1 MDFKSIEFK
10 KINEDLISLVERTID
25 PKFRDALQASRDSQN
40 AGLQREIDRNKQSA
54 IDAAARGSDPE
65 YWEKEAKEVTD
76 KLLGKKSADFVYNEL
91 YHKGLAV
98 DQATIE
104 FIGNGKELDAKK
116 LKKIIKEKLPA
127 DKGYDRQNHVF
138 LIADTHKPESIRYG
152 SPERARSGFV
162 VWEAGYTDGTFYL
175 DSWTRTKAIE
185 PYEKGRVLMADLNK
199 GNCNYDF
206 YLAFGPDVK
215 DKQNARRDAKD
226 GVIKRYKRSDLNKW
240 DQEDFE
246 RWFDKSGYDVQQ
258 FKKELM
264 QRLQDYKKKNG
275 AYTEQA
281 EEVQN
286 KLKDIETR
294 IREFMSNIDIK
305 DYTAA
310 IKLKEILDGYR
321 SFCWETDSFLKE
333 IEKDTATD
341 KSVNLCYRDCIEKF
355 NKLNARLQ

>member
-1 MDFKSIEFK
+1 MTVDFKK
-10 KINEDLISLVERTID
+10 LNEDLISFVEKNID
-25 PKFRDALQASRDSQN
+25 PKFRDALKASKERQAV
-40 AGLQREIDRNKQSA
+40 GLQKEVDYNKQKA
-54 IDAAARGSDPE
+54 ANAAAKGYDAE
-65 YWEKEAKEVTD
+65 YWEKEAKQYAD
-76 KLLGKKSADFVYNEL
+76 KLAGKKSADYVYNEL

-104 FIGNGKELDAKK
+104 YIGNGKELDAKK

-127 DKGYDRQNHVF
+127 DKEYDRQNHVF
-138 LIADTHKPESIRYG
+138 LIADTHEPESLRYG

-199 GNCNYDF
+199 GRCNYDF

-215 DKQNARRDAKD
+215 DKQNARRNAKD
-226 GVIKRYKRSDLNKW
+226 GIVKRYKKSDLNHW
-240 DQEDFE
+240 DQEYFD
-246 RWFDKSGYDVQQ
+246 RLFDKSGYDVQQ

-281 EEVQN
+281 EEIQN
-286 KLKDIETR
+286 KLNNVEPK
-294 IREFMSNIDIK
+294 IRDYMSKLNIK
-305 DYTAA
+305 EYSASK
-310 IKLKEILDGYR
+310 KLEGVLSGYR
-321 SFCWETDSFLKE
+321 SFCWEAEQFLKE
-333 IEKDTATD
+333 IEDKDATD
-341 KSVNLCYRDCIEKF
+341 GSVNRRYKDAIEQY
-355 NKLNARLQ
+355 NKLDSMLK